1 VSVAAVSIA
10 AEAWACLGQ
19 DTDLLD
25 LLDSSPVPLPSR
37 LAVGRLGADSVGV
50 ASLAAQLV
58 LAERRGRR
66 PGPVRVDGVRV
77 AGSFRSDRLLRVDGR
92 PVQAFAPLSGFW
104 PAADG
109 WVRTHGNYP
118 HHAQRLRGLL
128 GLTSAAGPDQLRTE
142 LARRPALDLED
153 RAAAAGALLVAV
165 REPATWRAH
174 PQARAVA
181 TTPLVVTQR
190 LGQAPARDWT
200 PDPDRPL
207 EGVRVL
213 DLTRVI
219 AGPVAGR
226 DLATAGADVLR
237 IDPPVPAEIGW
248 QHLDS
253 GQDKRSAV
261 LDLAQRRDEF
271 EELLARADVVL
282 TGYRPGALDR
292 FGLGPH
298 ALAERHPGIVV
309 GRISAWGDG
318 GPWSG
323 RRGFDSL
330 VQAVSGIAVRES
342 PDGGTP
348 GALPAQALDHASG
361 HLLAAGV
368 ITALRA
374 QRRDGGSVGVAVS
387 LARTAAALLELP
399 GGTPAPDTEP
409 VWPLSSGGGVVCAA
423 PVLAFDGAPQD
434 YARVGAPWG
443 ADPPTW

>member
-1 VSVAAVSIA
+1 VSIA
-10 AEAWACLGQ
+10 AEAWSCLGQ
-19 DTDLLD
+19 DADLLG
-25 LLDSSPVPLPSR
+25 LLSSSPVPLPSR
-37 LAVGRLGADSVGV
+37 LAVGRLAADSVGV

-58 LAERRGRR
+58 QAERRGRR
-66 PGPVRVDGVRV
+66 PGPVQVDGVRV
-77 AGSFRSDRLLRVDGR
+77 AGSFRSDRLLRVEGR

-118 HHAQRLRGLL
+118 HHAQRLRDLL
-128 GLTSAAGPDQLRTE
+128 DLTPAAGPEELRAE
-142 LARRPALDLED
+142 LARWPALELED

-174 PQARAVA
+174 PQARSVA
-181 TTPLVVTQR
+181 ATPLVVREQ
-190 LGQAPARDWT
+190 LGQAPARSWGAH
-200 PDPDRPL
+200 PDRPL
-207 EGVRVL
+207 TGIRVL

-226 DLATAGADVLR
+226 DLAIAGADVLR
-237 IDPPVPAEIGW
+237 VDPPSPAEIGW

-253 GQDKRSAV
+253 GQDKRSTL
-261 LDLAQRRDEF
+261 LDLVLHRDEF

-292 FGLGPH
+292 FGLEPR
-298 ALAERHPGIVV
+298 ALADRHPGIVV
-309 GRISAWGDG
+309 GRISAWGET

-330 VQAVSGIAVRES
+330 VQAVSGIAVLES
-342 PDGGTP
+342 RDGGTP
-348 GALPAQALDHASG
+348 GALPVQALDHASG

-368 ITALRA
+368 VTALRA
-374 QRRDGGSVGVAVS
+374 QRREGGSVGVAVS
-387 LARTAAALLELP
+387 LARTARALLELP
-399 GGTPAPDTEP
+399 GSTSAPDTEP
-409 VWPLSSGGGVVCAA
+409 AWPLSSGGGITCAA

-434 YARVGAPWG
+434 YARIGAPWG
-443 ADPPTW
+443 GDPPDW